1 MIARVADF
9 FKSLLCKESNDGC
22 ITSCFKQHQ
31 SSLIISEIMDPLN
44 QEKAVEF
51 IKQAAAKKTYS
62 NIEKAEMFNLKMLD
76 WAEKSGSHLS
86 DCMLNCLREMAL
98 ASLKASGA
106 KLDDGQ
112 A

>member
-1 MIARVADF
+1 
-9 FKSLLCKESNDGC
+9 
-22 ITSCFKQHQ
+22 
-31 SSLIISEIMDPLN
+31 MDPLN

-62 NIEKAEMFNLKMLD
+62 NIEKAELFNLKMLD

-98 ASLKASGA
+98 ASLKASSA

-112 A
+112 AWSGGRAEIRTRVLLSLSCTLFTCLCSA